1 MKVTTLF
8 FNPKIIKLY
17 FLQDMF
23 ADNFDKDKQAAKD
36 LELAKQKEEEE
47 TMNLDEVVKWQ
58 FRWENKDDAEVHGP
72 HTSEEMLKW
81 QVIKNLQVFQF
92 IFQVNCSTI

>member
-1 MKVTTLF
+1 
-8 FNPKIIKLY
+8 
-17 FLQDMF
+17 MF

-47 TMNLDEVVKWQ
+47 LMNLDEVIKWQ

-81 QVIKNLQVFQF
+81 QVTEKKAFHMSVSVL
-92 IFQVNCSTI
+92 CSISLFKYCSWTI

>member
-1 MKVTTLF
+1 
-8 FNPKIIKLY
+8 
-17 FLQDMF
+17 MF

-47 TMNLDEVVKWQ
+47 LMNLDEVIKWQ

-81 QVIKNLQVFQF
+81 QVKEKKAFHMSVSVLSFKSLF
-92 IFQVNCSTI
+92 KYWS

>member
-1 MKVTTLF
+1 
-8 FNPKIIKLY
+8 
-17 FLQDMF
+17 MF

-47 TMNLDEVVKWQ
+47 LMNLDEVIKWQ

-81 QVIKNLQVFQF
+81 QVKEKKAFHMSVSVLCF
-92 IFQVNCSTI
+92 ISLVKYMNYLSAIF

>member
-1 MKVTTLF
+1 
-8 FNPKIIKLY
+8 
-17 FLQDMF
+17 MF

-47 TMNLDEVVKWQ
+47 LMNLDEVIKWQ

-81 QVIKNLQVFQF
+81 QVTEKKAFHMSVSVLSFKSLF
-92 IFQVNCSTI
+92 KYWSWTI

>member
-1 MKVTTLF
+1 
-8 FNPKIIKLY
+8 
-17 FLQDMF
+17 MF

-47 TMNLDEVVKWQ
+47 LMNLDEVIKWQ

-81 QVIKNLQVFQF
+81 QVTEKKAFYISVSVLCF
-92 IFQVNCSTI
+92 ISLVKYCS